1 MLDIKTACYI
11 LRHMSDYTTE
21 EVDAAYH
28 ELSSW
33 GFSQDDIEA
42 VESNFV
48 DR

>member
-1 MLDIKTACYI
+1 MSIDVACKI
-11 LRHMSDYTTE
+11 LRHTSDYTTE